1 MMIGIDVGSGE
12 MAEAICRQCFTDGL
26 IIETS
31 GAYDE
36 VVKILAPLTT
46 PDDVLDHGLDILE
59 AAIHATA
66 VAHSAAAE

>member
-1 MMIGIDVGSGE
+1 
-12 MAEAICRQCFTDGL
+12 MAEAICRRCFADGL

-46 PDDVLDHGLDILE
+46 PDDVLDQGLDILE
-59 AAIHATA
+59 AAANAA
-66 VAHSAAAE
+66 VAAHYVAAE

>member
-12 MAEAICRQCFTDGL
+12 MAEAICRRCFADGL

-46 PDDVLDHGLDILE
+46 PDDVLDYGLDVLE
-59 AAIHATA
+59 AAANAA
-66 VAHSAAAE
+66 VAAHYVAAE